1 MLNLIYYDLKATIKK
16 LWGYIILIAVFSFIV
31 RFVWSGALAGSYA
44 EDNNLFYISGI
55 VNVVALGVLGV
66 LGFLVAMAVIVSQA
80 KWFDENIL
88 SPQGQLTNMLP
99 VSSSQ
104 IILSKILTALFWSI
118 IIVLM
123 AIGVLSIFLVNTER
137 LDDIMAIVAEIGTSN
152 NINISIAQIVFSG
165 SFFIITFITAVIAL
179 CFLSQLVGQMF
190 NSFRNLAILVSFLI
204 IMAASLFAAELF
216 GVILGMSISDIST
229 NISDIINFAISSA
242 TKLAFVN
249 IFIIIIY
256 WLSGSY
262 ILKNHL
268 NLL

>member
-31 RFVWSGALAGSYA
+31 RFVWSGAFAGSYA
-44 EDNNLFYISGI
+44 EDNSLFYISGI
-55 VNVVALGVLGV
+55 INFVALGVLGV

-118 IIVLM
+118 ILMLM

-137 LDDIMAIVAEIGTSN
+137 FDDIMTIVAEIGASN
-152 NINISIAQIVFSG
+152 NINISIGQIVFSA
-165 SFFIITFITAVIAL
+165 SFFVITFVTAVIAL

-190 NSFRNLAILVSFLI
+190 NSFRNLAILVSFI
-204 IMAASLFAAELF
+204 IILCISLFIINLLSAILGISIAEL
-216 GVILGMSISDIST
+216 ST
-229 NISDIINFAISSA
+229 NIDDIINFAIHSA
-242 TKLAFVN
+242 IKLSFVN

-262 ILKNHL
+262 ILRQHL

>member
-1 MLNLIYYDLKATIKK
+1 MLNLIYYDFKATIKK

-31 RFVWSGALAGSYA
+31 RFVWSGAFAGSYA

-55 VNVVALGVLGV
+55 INFVALGVLGV
-66 LGFLVAMAVIVSQA
+66 LGFLVSMAVIVSQA

-118 IIVLM
+118 ILVLM

-137 LDDIMAIVAEIGTSN
+137 LDDIMSMVAEIGASN
-152 NINISIAQIVFSG
+152 NINISIAQIVFSA
-165 SFFIITFITAVIAL
+165 SFFVTTFITAVIAL

-190 NSFRNLAILVSFLI
+190 NSFRNLAILLSFI
-204 IMAASLFAAELF
+204 GISFISFFVINTF
-216 GVILGMSISDIST
+216 GKILGISISNLPAGID
-229 NISDIINFAISSA
+229 DIINFAIHSA
-242 TKLAFVN
+242 IKLGFVN
-249 IFIIIIY
+249 IFIIVIY
-256 WLSGSY
+256 WLTGSY
-262 ILKNHL
+262 ILKRHL